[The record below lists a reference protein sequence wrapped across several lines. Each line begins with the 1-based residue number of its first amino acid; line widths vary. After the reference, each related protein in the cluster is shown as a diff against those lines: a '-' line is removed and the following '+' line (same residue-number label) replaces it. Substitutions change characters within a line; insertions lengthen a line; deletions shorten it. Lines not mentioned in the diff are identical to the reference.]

1 MHLTPVLCFR
11 WSSLLQLPAASS
23 PVLEWSR
30 QSLEH
35 RFCHTELSWQSYSE
49 NRRNAVCRRPQ
60 INLLTTSSSHCLE
73 GAVCQVKVKVAQS
86 CPTLCD
92 PMDWILHARLLECVA
107 FPFCRG
113 PSQPKDW
120 TQVSHIASGCF
131 TSWAIR
137 EAQSAKWCPLK
148 STHYTCFE
156 HLPCPRTWVRHR
168 HQVLE
173 CK

>member
-1 MHLTPVLCFR
+1 MSCPILCNPMDCSTPGFPVLHWLPGFAQTHVH
-11 WSSLLQLPAASS
+11 WISDAIQPFHVLSLL
-23 PVLEWSR
+23 
-30 QSLEH
+30 
-35 RFCHTELSWQSYSE
+35 
-49 NRRNAVCRRPQ
+49 
-60 INLLTTSSSHCLE
+60 LLVRTYRLWK
-73 GAVCQVKVKVAQS
+73 VKVKVAQS
-86 CPTLCD
+86 CPTLCN

-120 TQVSHIASGCF
+120 TQVSHIAGGCF